1 MYDHTAENG
10 MVQEREG
17 RRGRGR
23 EVEVGAFGLFNV
35 MVSVRTYGVMYG
47 HTVLNGM
54 V

>member
-1 MYDHTAENG
+1 MG
-10 MVQEREG
+10 G
-17 RRGRGR
+17 
-23 EVEVGAFGLFNV
+23 FGQFNV